1 MLTAWIVDSGT
12 ERFVSDS
19 TPGSACP
26 GFTPI
31 PNVTC
36 TVETMHVR
44 FDVSAAGGTNGA
56 GARHATVTT
65 DVDVPTMRLNYRL

>member
-26 GFTPI
+26 GFPPI